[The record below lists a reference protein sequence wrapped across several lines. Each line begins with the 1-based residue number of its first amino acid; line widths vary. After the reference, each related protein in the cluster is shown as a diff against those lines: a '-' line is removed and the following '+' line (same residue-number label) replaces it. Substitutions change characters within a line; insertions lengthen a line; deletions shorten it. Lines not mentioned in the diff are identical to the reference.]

1 MSSARRVL
9 AIDPG
14 VTGAMALVTKLPEKS
29 QCSSLDPS
37 NPDPGATRSVD
48 LLEIRD
54 IPTTTEKTTA
64 GANRRSIDPV
74 GLSKMI
80 RALKPDC
87 LVVERIFAPP
97 GINST
102 AAFSLG
108 ASKGTI
114 QAVAALA
121 GIPVK
126 LVSPNVWKNQLR
138 VPADKGAARR
148 RATDLAGTDRHWP
161 RVKDHNRAEAFLIG
175 AWFLLG
181 PAE

>member
-1 MSSARRVL
+1 
-9 AIDPG
+9 
-14 VTGAMALVTKLPEKS
+14 
-29 QCSSLDPS
+29 
-37 NPDPGATRSVD
+37 
-48 LLEIRD
+48 
-54 IPTTTEKTTA
+54 
-64 GANRRSIDPV
+64 
-74 GLSKMI
+74 
-80 RALKPDC
+80 
-87 LVVERIFAPP
+87 
-97 GINST
+97 
-102 AAFSLG
+102 LG